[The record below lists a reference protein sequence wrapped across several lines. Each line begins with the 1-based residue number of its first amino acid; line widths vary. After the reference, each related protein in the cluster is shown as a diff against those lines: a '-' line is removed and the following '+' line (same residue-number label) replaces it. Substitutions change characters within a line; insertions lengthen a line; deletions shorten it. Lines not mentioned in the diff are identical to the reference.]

1 MVMDDEIKQVVRQE
15 IIQNFNSL
23 TDDEKE
29 ILRVN
34 KGTTYTR
41 VLRKLLPQGILDGL
55 SSGEPQSI
63 ATPRRGLGAR

>member
-1 MVMDDEIKQVVRQE
+1 MDDEIKQVVRQE

-34 KGTTYTR
+34 KGTTYTG

-55 SSGEPQSI
+55 SSGEPQGVS
-63 ATPRRGLGAR
+63 TPRRGLGTR

>member
-1 MVMDDEIKQVVRQE
+1 MNEEIKQIFRQE
-15 IIQNFNSL
+15 IIKNFNSL

-55 SSGEPQSI
+55 SSGEPKGVSSS
-63 ATPRRGLGAR
+63 RRGLGTR